1 MNAVHDPTDARL
13 GSMSEGAPL
22 LAATHRLESA
32 TRPSLAGDLDRETAQ
47 PGARSSARR
56 IVNPSCRRQSRE
68 GEIEADG
75 PESMR
80 SDPASVRSDRAPVRA
95 DRVWRLRAIAR

>member
-1 MNAVHDPTDARL
+1 MGDAWHSEATRHASL
-13 GSMSEGAPL
+13 SEGARL

-32 TRPSLAGDLDRETAQ
+32 AQPSLAGDLDCETAQ
-47 PGARSSARR
+47 PGALSRARR
-56 IVNPSCRRQSRE
+56 IVNPSCRRESPE

-75 PESMR
+75 RESMS
-80 SDPASVRSDRAPVRA
+80 SDPASVNSERAPVRA